1 MFVDTDQF
9 LRIGQKNHQVSSMG
23 FQNIT
28 NTLLYIKK
36 RILWLKGSSDASEGN
51 LIFTKAA
58 VHGNRLRDCG

>member
-1 MFVDTDQF
+1 
-9 LRIGQKNHQVSSMG
+9 MG